1 MRRGSRGVNHSSGC
15 CSVADCDNPRFSGLP
30 VLFCVPLVANG
41 RLFPGNNTWLII
53 FVKLTQKW
61 DLFLK
66 VGRVPTDSTSFNL
79 ISVQVWP
86 SDVPWSLMDDYLV
99 HIYFFMSRL
108 DFLSYDTLKLCC
120 SFYFQVASGFR
131 VANKTFFTPHC
142 LAIEW
147 QNIKKSSARFFKKK
161 KTSRSREEWRNSKK
175 IQL

>member
-15 CSVADCDNPRFSGLP
+15 CSVAACDNPRFSGSP

-61 DLFLK
+61 DLFQE
-66 VGRVPTDSTSFNL
+66 VGRVPTNSTSFNL

-99 HIYFFMSRL
+99 HIYFFYVPTRLPFLRHFKTLLQFLFSSRFRFSGGKQN
-108 DFLSYDTLKLCC
+108 FLHTTL
-120 SFYFQVASGFR
+120 
-131 VANKTFFTPHC
+131 P
-142 LAIEW
+142 
-147 QNIKKSSARFFKKK
+147 
-161 KTSRSREEWRNSKK
+161 RNRMTEYKEVFCP
-175 IQL
+175 IF